1 MITPPRVP
9 SVCVWQFSEVSNA
22 LTQAWQECIFLFYL
36 LFTYIFLRID
46 YGKTALLRYDNERYS
61 CVKNVSH
68 FQNARYNKIISLL
81 RKSVCFQNSQLSEC
95 LFKNNVASFVNPA
108 FSKIPECRNYMP
120 KFCRFGIIAISSTAA
135 TWKLNN
141 AWMIERG
148 NGELKT
154 ERSTR

>member
-1 MITPPRVP
+1 MSDNSLKLVTHWLKRDE
-9 SVCVWQFSEVSNA
+9 SVFSSFIYYTFIYYLHTYSCA
-22 LTQAWQECIFLFYL
+22 LTMGEL
-36 LFTYIFLRID
+36 LFFD
-46 YGKTALLRYDNERYS
+46 MSNEHYS
-61 CVKNVSH
+61 CAKNVSY

-81 RKSVCFQNSQLSEC
+81 RKSVCFQNLQLSEC

-108 FSKIPECRNYMP
+108 FSKIPGCRNYMP
-120 KFCRFGIIAISSTAA
+120 KFCRFGIIAISPTAA

-141 AWMIERG
+141 AWVIDRG